1 MIDKYVVLKYL
12 LCTIHLV
19 LLLITNISYCSIT
32 TSNTIAF
39 HLLFICFS
47 FAFHLLIFCICLFFL
62 VFCFYFWLF
71 LFVMLEGLRGRIS
84 VMVFNATFSN
94 ISVISW
100 WSVFIGGGNRST
112 WRKPPTCGNS
122 LTNLSHNVVSSTP
135 HLSGIQTHNASGER
149 HYLHR

>member
-1 MIDKYVVLKYL
+1 VIDKYVVLKYL

-32 TSNTIAF
+32 TTYSC
-39 HLLFICFS
+39 HFIN
-47 FAFHLLIFCICLFFL
+47 FCICLFVL
-62 VFCFYFWLF
+62 VFCFYFWSF